1 MLRFLVRR
9 CAAAL
14 LILAIVSAVTFLLFF
29 AVPGDPAR
37 LSCGKICSPERL
49 ADIRHNLGLDRSV
62 FVQYADYM
70 KGIFVGRD
78 YTIAGDVEHCGVP
91 CFGYSFTNQQPVWQT
106 LLDRFPATLSLAF
119 GASVM
124 FLVGGVGLGM
134 VSALRQGG
142 LVDRIG
148 IGLTLV
154 GASVQIYFIGVVF
167 RNVFVDELHWL
178 PNPQYTPLTE
188 NPGKWFGGLLLP
200 WLTLAFVSAAI
211 YARLTRAT
219 MLETLS
225 EDYIRAGRSRGLT
238 NRAIYIKHAGRATL
252 NPVVTVFGLDLAGLL
267 GGAIITESVF
277 GIQGVGKLAINS
289 VLTSDLPMIM
299 ATVLIAASAIIIA
312 NLVVDIVY
320 ALIDPR
326 VRIT

>member
-9 CAAAL
+9 CAAAVV
-14 LILAIVSAVTFLLFF
+14 ILAIVSAVTFFLFF

-62 FVQYADYM
+62 FVQYADFM
-70 KGIFVGRD
+70 KGIVLGRD
-78 YTIAGDVEHCGVP
+78 FTLAGRQERCGVP
-91 CFGYSFTNQQPVWQT
+91 CFGYSYTNQQPVWTT
-106 LLDRFPATLSLAF
+106 LIDRFPATLSLAV
-119 GASVM
+119 GAAVL
-124 FLVGGVGLGM
+124 FLIGGVGLGM
-134 VSALRQGG
+134 LSALRPGG
-142 LVDRIG
+142 VIDKVG
-148 IGLTLV
+148 IGLTLI

-167 RNVFVDELHWL
+167 RNVFVDQLHWL
-178 PNPQYTPLTE
+178 PNPGYTPLTE
-188 NPGKWFGGLLLP
+188 DPGKWFGGLLLP

-238 NRAIYIKHAGRATL
+238 KRAIYVKHAGRATL

-277 GIQGVGKLAINS
+277 GIQGVGKLAIGS

-299 ATVLIAASAIIIA
+299 ATVLIAAAAIIVA
-312 NLVVDIVY
+312 NLVVDVVY
-320 ALIDPR
+320 AVIDPR
-326 VRIT
+326 VRVT

>member
-1 MLRFLVRR
+1 VLRFLVRR
-9 CAAAL
+9 CAAAV
-14 LILAIVSAVTFLLFF
+14 LILAIVSAVTFFLFF

-62 FVQYADYM
+62 FVQYADFM
-70 KGIFVGRD
+70 KGIVAGRD
-78 YTIAGDVEHCGVP
+78 FTVAGETEHCGVP
-91 CFGYSFTNQQPVWQT
+91 CFGYSFINQQPVWDT
-106 LLDRFPATLSLAF
+106 LLDRFPATLSLAL
-119 GASVM
+119 GAAVM
-124 FLVGGVGLGM
+124 FLVGGVTLGM
-134 VSALRQGG
+134 LSALRPGG
-142 LVDRIG
+142 LIDRVG
-148 IGLTLV
+148 IGLTLI

-167 RNVFVDELHWL
+167 RNVFVDQLHWL
-178 PNPQYTPLTE
+178 PNPGYTPLTE
-188 NPGKWFGGLLLP
+188 DPGKWFGGLLLP

-225 EDYIRAGRSRGLT
+225 EDYIRAGRSRGLS
-238 NRAIYIKHAGRATL
+238 NRAIYLKHAGRATL

-277 GIQGVGKLAINS
+277 GIQGVGKLAIGS

-299 ATVLIAASAIIIA
+299 ATVLIAAAALIVA
-312 NLVVDIVY
+312 NLLVDVVY
-320 ALIDPR
+320 AVIDPR